1 MVIQS
6 LNDLSLEI
14 NNSSKTI
21 TWKAI
26 EGYNVS
32 YELYYFDIESNY
44 SNYLENDCFLKS
56 FKGDNKTNRKN
67 LKDDSKNGFYE
78 TDKSEFPFEKQGKY
92 KINVVA
98 IINDKIQYRIV
109 YKSQNYDSDLENG
122 SYLWFYITLP
132 LVLIFVIVLIY
143 LLLRGKTRQPRV
155 SGTNEKLIDE
165 HEAENENV

>member
-1 MVIQS
+1 MV
-6 LNDLSLEI
+6 
-14 NNSSKTI
+14 
-21 TWKAI
+21 
-26 EGYNVS
+26 
-32 YELYYFDIESNY
+32 ELYYFDIESNY

-56 FKGDNKTNRKN
+56 FKGDNKINRKN

-78 TDKSEFPFEKQGKY
+78 TDKSEFTFEKQGKY

-155 SGTNEKLIDE
+155 TGTNEKLIDE
-165 HEAENENV
+165 HEAEDENV